1 MRRLTTAFLIGG
13 YLFVA
18 LTVGAFLWR
27 GGAGW
32 GAGAAAVLGTLGFV
46 LCVHLWITQSLS
58 ARAIREEIEQIRDAH
73 RSLADALEQTQG
85 AFDQLAD
92 LVEAGQPAPPTLEA
106 RVVED
111 LVARIE
117 RDLEAKLLTAQAAD
131 APVPEQAQGRRSNA
145 LLAVVREALED
156 GRVDLYLQPV
166 VSLPQRKT
174 VMYEAFSRLRDET
187 GRVIMPAEYLAVA
200 EPEGLL
206 PAIDNLLLFRCVQI
220 VRRLAKQ
227 DRRVGVFCNVSA
239 ASLSDE
245 VFFPQFAEFLS
256 DNRDLAGA
264 LVFELGQ
271 AAFEARGSL
280 ETRNM
285 ARLADLGFRFSVDR
299 VSSLDL
305 DFADLK
311 RSDVKYLKVGATL
324 LVDQLLSPESEGA
337 PKQLK
342 DIHAADFAA
351 LGRRFGLEIVA
362 EKVEQERQVPDVL
375 DLDVAFG
382 QGHLFGEPRA
392 VKGEILAETAPP
404 AEFLRETL
412 RRVA

>member
-1 MRRLTTAFLIGG
+1 MRRLTTTFLIGG

-46 LCVHLWITQSLS
+46 LCIHLWIAQHLS
-58 ARAIREEIEQIRDAH
+58 EKAIREEIDQVRDAH
-73 RSLADALEQTQG
+73 RHLADALEQTQA

-92 LVEAGQPAPPTLEA
+92 IVEAGQPARPTLEA
-106 RVVED
+106 RVVDD
-111 LVARIE
+111 LVARIG
-117 RDLEAKLLTAQAAD
+117 RDLEVKLLAAKAANVEAAAQQKARAT
-131 APVPEQAQGRRSNA
+131 GA
-145 LLAVVREALED
+145 LLATVREALEA

-166 VSLPQRKT
+166 VSLPQRRT
-174 VMYEAFSRLRDET
+174 TMYEAFSRLRDET
-187 GRVIMPAEYLAVA
+187 GRVIMPAEYLTVA

-220 VRRLAKQ
+220 VRRLARQ
-227 DRRVGVFCNVSA
+227 DRKVGVFCNISA
-239 ASLSDE
+239 ASLGDE
-245 VFFPQFAEFLS
+245 AFFPQFAEFLAE
-256 DNRDLAGA
+256 NRDLAGA

-271 AAFEARGSL
+271 AAFEARGAL

-285 ARLADLGFRFSVDR
+285 AKLADLGFRFSLDKVTTI
-299 VSSLDL
+299 DL

-311 RSDVKYLKVGATL
+311 RSDVKYLKVAAPL
-324 LVDQLLSPESEGA
+324 LLDQLLSAEGEGA

-362 EKVEQERQVPDVL
+362 EKIEAERQVPDVL
-375 DLDVAFG
+375 ELDVAFG

-392 VKGEILAETAPP
+392 VKGEVLAEGVPP
-404 AEFLRETL
+404 AAILKETL
-412 RRVA
+412 KRVA